1 MPATAVFALVDCNNF
16 FASCEQLFDPRLRG
30 RPVVVL
36 SNNDGCI
43 VARSA
48 EAKALGVPMG
58 LPWYQARADAQ
69 RHGVIPRSSNYALYA
84 DMSRRVVEVLAAFSP
99 EIEVYSIDE
108 SFLAFDL
115 VPPAERPAHAA
126 ALRERVRRWLGL
138 TVCVGIAQSKTLA
151 KLANHCAKKNF
162 ASRDG
167 VCDFTALP
175 PAALDA
181 LLARLPVGEIWGVG
195 RRLAPRLEAEGIV
208 SARDLRNADPARLAR
223 RHSIVLERIVHELRG
238 VSCLDLEDVAG
249 ARQQILRSRSFG
261 TRIYARSELGEAV
274 SHHIAHAAEALRAQ
288 GSLAGALA
296 VSLRTGWHAADNERY
311 VAHLGRPLAPPTDD
325 TRTLTAI
332 ALRLVDTLYRPGYA
346 YAKAGVLLSELSPCR
361 PRQPDLFA
369 APGPPPE
376 STRLMQALDG
386 INARWGRDTL
396 RLAAEG
402 TAQTWQ
408 MKRAYLSPHY
418 TTDWKGLPVARAG

>member
-1 MPATAVFALVDCNNF
+1 MPAFALVDCNNF

-30 RPVVVL
+30 KPVVVL

-58 LPWYQARADAQ
+58 QPWYQVRAAAQ
-69 RHGVIPRSSNYALYA
+69 RHGIVPRSSNYALYA
-84 DMSRRVVEVLAAFSP
+84 DMSRRVVEVLTAFAP

-108 SFLAFDL
+108 SFLALDTVAPDARL
-115 VPPAERPAHAA
+115 AHAA
-126 ALRERVRRWLGL
+126 ALRERVRHWLGL
-138 TVCVGIAQSKTLA
+138 AVCVGIAPSKTLA
-151 KLANHCAKKNF
+151 KLANHCAKQGL

-167 VCDFTALP
+167 VCDFSALP

-181 LLARLPVGEIWGVG
+181 LLARLPVGEVWGVG
-195 RRLAPRLEAEGIV
+195 RRLAPRLEAEGLANV
-208 SARDLRNADPARLAR
+208 RALRDADPARLAR

-261 TRIYARSELGEAV
+261 SRIYAVAELREAV
-274 SHHIAHAAEALRAQ
+274 SHHVAHAAEALRAQ

-296 VSLRTGWHAADNERY
+296 VSLRTGWHAAENERY
-311 VAHLGRPLAPPTDD
+311 IAHLGRPLAPATDD
-325 TRTLTAI
+325 TRILTTA

-346 YAKAGVLLSELSPCR
+346 YAKAGVLLSELCPRR

-369 APGPPPE
+369 APDSSPA
-376 STRLMQALDG
+376 SARLMQTLDG

-402 TAQTWQ
+402 TTQAWQ
-408 MKRAYLSPHY
+408 MKRAHLSPRY
-418 TTDWKGLPVARAG
+418 TTDWKGLPAVRAG

>member
-1 MPATAVFALVDCNNF
+1 MPVFALVDCNNF

-30 RPVVVL
+30 KPVVVL

-58 LPWYQARADAQ
+58 QPWYQVRAAAQ
-69 RHGVIPRSSNYALYA
+69 RHGIVPRSSNYALYA
-84 DMSRRVVEVLAAFSP
+84 DMSRRVVEVLTAFAP

-108 SFLAFDL
+108 SFLALDT
-115 VPPAERPAHAA
+115 VPPDARLAHAA

-138 TVCVGIAQSKTLA
+138 AVCVGIAPSKTLA
-151 KLANHCAKKNF
+151 KLANHCAKQGL

-167 VCDFTALP
+167 ICDFSALP
-175 PAALDA
+175 PAALDV
-181 LLARLPVGEIWGVG
+181 LLARLPVGEVWGVG
-195 RRLAPRLEAEGIV
+195 RRLAPRLEAEGLANV
-208 SARDLRNADPARLAR
+208 RALRDADPARLAR
-223 RHSIVLERIVHELRG
+223 RHSVVLERIVHELRG

-261 TRIYARSELGEAV
+261 SRIYAVAELREAV
-274 SHHIAHAAEALRAQ
+274 SHHVAHAAEALRAQ

-296 VSLRTGWHAADNERY
+296 VSLRTGWHAAENERY
-311 VAHLGRPLAPPTDD
+311 IAHLGRPLAPATDD
-325 TRTLTAI
+325 TRILTTA

-346 YAKAGVLLSELSPCR
+346 YAKAGVLLSELCPRR

-369 APGPPPE
+369 APGPSPA
-376 STRLMQALDG
+376 SARLMQTLDG

-402 TAQTWQ
+402 TTQAWQ
-408 MKRAYLSPHY
+408 MKRAHLSPRY
-418 TTDWKGLPVARAG
+418 TTDWKGLPAVRAG